1 MKRISKHIFAVLVIL
16 YFVASSAVIRGK
28 PAVDPA
34 PLSVLLN
41 DSLSAIQSEDYS
53 KAISLINTALNID
66 LPEPL
71 NYRHKK
77 LYTNLKQLIELIP
90 QAEKLAHSSSSITE
104 LKTSLYKLNR
114 AKIDFIENTRVYI
127 NILMLLFKDD
137 LTKNSLSQKIKATE
151 SKIIEKLDLLIKK
164 LTEIYIERK
173 KESGQPPLNIT
184 ITSPPSI
191 EPESK
196 ASAKIVVEPP
206 AAIYAINLTIR
217 AEINAR
223 TIYEKSLS
231 TYPGIEYTISFRVP
245 KAEELDAL
253 QLLLGQKNLI
263 KVLVKASALYGGILY
278 TGFSE
283 KQIEIKLK
291 RPQVKFSIPPYVRV
305 NETLNVKATA
315 DIESPLN
322 FTVYVDRTS
331 VSTLIMSGQI
341 TPGKNEISIPM
352 SRISPG
358 NHTIIFH
365 TSPQG
370 CYGAM
375 SWAKI
380 VTVYKEPQKDP
391 KAFVAIDF
399 VSIGP
404 PFILKMHGTVNCSQ
418 PYTVVVYIS
427 GSEVLRTKLENNSFS
442 LSFPMPSPLL
452 IQKYEVEYRIIPQD
466 ASYES
471 VRNRLEV
478 YAINLPPLFLL
489 TLLGSAIT
497 AAPPITT
504 HIVSSIR
511 KIYGKSSQRAKSDL
525 KKSPSRWTASLR
537 YKKPRL
543 LNLYRKFLKIIKTV
557 SGPARSPRKSETLRE
572 FIYSI
577 KICKPIRELASE
589 FIRLYEVDLYS
600 QHETDARKAGE
611 IINEF
616 EKKARE

>member
-16 YFVASSAVIRGK
+16 YFAASFAVIRGK
-28 PAVDPA
+28 PTVDPA

-77 LYTNLKQLIELIP
+77 LYTNLKQLIELIL
-90 QAEKLAHSSSSITE
+90 QAEKLTYPSSSISE
-104 LKTSLYKLNR
+104 LKILLYKLNR
-114 AKIDFIENTRVYI
+114 AKIDFVENTRVYI
-127 NILMLLFKDD
+127 NILMLLFEDD
-137 LTKNSLSQKIKATE
+137 LTKNSLSKKIRATE

-173 KESGQPPLNIT
+173 KESGQPTIIIT

-191 EPESK
+191 EAGSK

-206 AAIYAINLTIR
+206 ATIYAINLTIR
-217 AEINAR
+217 AEINTR

-263 KVLVKASALYGGILY
+263 KVLVKASALYGGTLY
-278 TGFSE
+278 TGISE
-283 KQIEIKLK
+283 KRIEIKLK

-322 FTVYVDRTS
+322 ITVYVDRAS
-331 VSTLIMSGQI
+331 SSTMIMSRQI
-341 TPGKNEISIPM
+341 TPGKNEIPIPM
-352 SRISPG
+352 TRISPG

-370 CYGAM
+370 RYGAM

-391 KAFVAIDF
+391 KAFVTIDF

-404 PFILKMHGTVNCSQ
+404 PFILKIHGTVNCSQ

-442 LSFPMPSPLL
+442 LSFPMPPPLL
-452 IQKYEVEYRIIPQD
+452 MQKYEVEYRIIPQD

-478 YAINLPPLFLL
+478 YAINLPPLLL
-489 TLLGSAIT
+489 ITLLGSAIT
-497 AAPPITT
+497 AAPSITT

-511 KIYGKSSQRAKSDL
+511 KIYGKSSQRVKSDL

-543 LNLYRKFLKIIKTV
+543 LNLYRKFLKIIKTM
-557 SGPARSPRKSETLRE
+557 SRPARSPRKSETLRE
-572 FIYSI
+572 FINTI
-577 KICKPIRELASE
+577 KIRKPIRELASE

-600 QHETDARKAGE
+600 QYEADVRKAGE
-611 IINEF
+611 IINGLK
-616 EKKARE
+616 KKARE

>member
-1 MKRISKHIFAVLVIL
+1 LAIL
-16 YFVASSAVIRGK
+16 YFAASSAVIGGK

-90 QAEKLAHSSSSITE
+90 QAEKLAHSSTSITE

-127 NILMLLFKDD
+127 NILMLLFEDE

-151 SKIIEKLDLLIKK
+151 SKIIEKLDLLIEK

-191 EPESK
+191 EPGSK

-206 AAIYAINLTIR
+206 ATIYAINLTIR
-217 AEINAR
+217 AEINTR
-223 TIYEKSLS
+223 TIYEKSFS

-253 QLLLGQKNLI
+253 QLLLGQKNII
-263 KVLVKASALYGGILY
+263 KVLVKASALYGGTLY

-291 RPQVKFSIPPYVRV
+291 KPQVKFSIPPYVRV
-305 NETLNVKATA
+305 NKTFNVKATA
-315 DIESPLN
+315 NIESPLN
-322 FTVYVDRTS
+322 LTVYVDRAS
-331 VSTLIMSGQI
+331 SSTIIMSRQI
-341 TPGKNEISIPM
+341 TPGKNEIPIPM
-352 SRISPG
+352 TRISPG

-370 CYGAM
+370 RYGAM

-391 KAFVAIDF
+391 QAFVAIDF

-427 GSEVLRTKLENNSFS
+427 RTEVLRTKLENKSFS

-466 ASYES
+466 ASYKS

-478 YAINLPPLFLL
+478 YTINLPPLLL
-489 TLLGSAIT
+489 ITLLGSAIT

-504 HIVSSIR
+504 HIVNSIR
-511 KIYGKSSQRAKSDL
+511 KIYGKSSQRAKSVL
-525 KKSPSRWTASLR
+525 KKSPSKWTAPLR

-543 LNLYRKFLKIIKTV
+543 LNLYRKFLKIIKRM
-557 SGPARSPRKSETLRE
+557 SRPARSPRKSETLRE
-572 FIYSI
+572 FIHTI
-577 KICKPIRELASE
+577 KIRKPIRELASE

-600 QHETDARKAGE
+600 QHEADARKAGE